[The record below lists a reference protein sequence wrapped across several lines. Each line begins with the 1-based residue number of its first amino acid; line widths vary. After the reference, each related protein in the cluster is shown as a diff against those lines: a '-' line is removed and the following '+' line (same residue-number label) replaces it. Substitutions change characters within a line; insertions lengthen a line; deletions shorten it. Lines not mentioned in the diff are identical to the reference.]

1 MLLLAALCVLCGVPL
16 AVCLGLLLCFVKSV
30 VLGVVVVVVVVVV
43 VDILRNIECRA
54 DMRPK
59 LQAFLSVGVD
69 CFDDTDT
76 VALK

>member
-16 AVCLGLLLCFVKSV
+16 AVCLGLLLCFVKSA
-30 VLGVVVVVVVVVV
+30 VLGVVVVV

-69 CFDDTDT
+69 CFDDADT
-76 VALK
+76 AARRLL